1 MSLTPR
7 HQSGRP
13 ILDRKQ
19 TLADSHSRH
28 NPFRIILCQL
38 FPTANR
44 DTGKGI
50 YYNIHEPRLD
60 NNLDDNSD
68 SNASIASRNVVNFDD
83 YRKTTSLDR
92 LSARDSGSHPSALRS
107 SRSGRLGSPDR
118 MARIKLSAR
127 SRVSDRLQRI
137 VSACIAFAL
146 GPLLSDR
153 LRSDPMGRS
162 IGEHQSR
169 SESLRRIRQEALDSL
184 NNEPA

>member
-13 ILDRKQ
+13 VPSRKQ

-28 NPFRIILCQL
+28 NPLRILLCQL

-50 YYNIHEPRLD
+50 YYNIFD
-60 NNLDDNSD
+60 NRPDEIDNSD
-68 SNASIASRNVVNFDD
+68 RNASITSRNVINFDD

-92 LSARDSGSHPSALRS
+92 MSARDSGSHPSALRS
-107 SRSGRLGSPDR
+107 SGSGRLGRPDR

-127 SRVSDRLQRI
+127 RSVTNRLQ
-137 VSACIAFAL
+137 
-146 GPLLSDR
+146 GPVPVGASSPRWAVLSDR
-153 LRSDPMGRS
+153 LRPDTMGRS
-162 IGEHQSR
+162 VSEHQSR
-169 SESLRRIRQEALDSL
+169 SESLRRIRQTTLDSL
-184 NNEPA
+184 DREPPA

>member
-1 MSLTPR
+1 MSLNPR

-28 NPFRIILCQL
+28 NPFSILLRQL

-50 YYNIHEPRLD
+50 YYNIHEPRPD

-68 SNASIASRNVVNFDD
+68 STASNTSRNVVNFDD
-83 YRKTTSLDR
+83 YRKATSLDR
-92 LSARDSGSHPSALRS
+92 LSARDSGSHPSVFRS
-107 SRSGRLGSPDR
+107 SGSRRLGSPDR
-118 MARIKLSAR
+118 MAREQLSAR
-127 SRVSDRLQRI
+127 RSLTNRLQGT
-137 VSACIAFAL
+137 VSAGASAARWA
-146 GPLLSDR
+146 LLSDR
-153 LRSDPMGRS
+153 LRPDTMGRS

-169 SESLRRIRQEALDSL
+169 SESLRRIRQTALDSL